1 MSIFDLELFINILIH
16 ITLLFTFLS
25 ILFYIII
32 TPLTTN
38 TINSTFNNILTTST
52 NNYNDSL
59 ANNYNDPN
67 RTLYRQ
73 IKNLNKTTKEYKMFL
88 TSEQYNDVNNFD
100 YHISNDN
107 MSFYQNLFLKDDM
120 NITLI
125 NNNLFNNMIYVSSL
139 LYFFL
144 FFSCFIL
151 LISNNISVN
160 QLIEIFGENFIVFIL
175 IGIFQYYF
183 FLNIGSKYLS
193 SPPSELFISFVN
205 DLKKVYGISELS
217 TSE

>member
-193 SPPSELFISFVN
+193 SPPSELFISFVKMKSIVN
-205 DLKKVYGISELS
+205 W
-217 TSE
+217 